1 MAPDWLVPKA
11 ALMLPCL
18 EILLSG
24 CLPEQDPASYV
35 TGLRVLAIQAQPPEA
50 QPGQSSTLAPLVV
63 DTRGRPLN
71 IDWSLCLVPPF
82 QGEAVNSNC
91 LVADAGGTRRPLGS
105 GLQFTV
111 TMPMAVSAQTLGLP
125 DATGGVY
132 LPLIAQARAGSD
144 TLIASYRLRLGTR
157 APANQ
162 NPMLAGVFTVVA
174 AQDGAADAGSPGA
187 GDTVTALDPAI
198 PLVVHSGDQ
207 LTLRALFGSG
217 SAETYQIQ
225 DPRGDA
231 GTIMPRTVTETL
243 SLSWF
248 ATAGSLSE
256 GTSGAGLPD
265 EILKLDQHLPAS
277 GTAIDLWVVG
287 RDERGGTDYLHRTLS
302 FQ

>member
-18 EILLSG
+18 ELLLSG
-24 CLPEQDPASYV
+24 CLPQQDPASYV
-35 TGLRVLAIQAQPPEA
+35 TGLRVLAIKAQPPEA
-50 QPGQSSTLAPLVV
+50 QPGQSSTLVPLLV
-63 DTRGRPLN
+63 DTLGRPVN

-82 QGEAVNSNC
+82 QGQAVNSNC
-91 LVADAGGTRRPLGS
+91 LIADAGGTRQPLGS
-105 GLQFTV
+105 GLQFAV

-144 TLIASYRLRLGTR
+144 TLIASYRLRLGTP

-162 NPMLAGVFTVVA
+162 NPLLAGVFTVGA
-174 AQDGAADAGSPGA
+174 AQGGAGSPGA
-187 GDTVTALDPAI
+187 DDTVTSLDPAI
-198 PLVVHSGDQ
+198 PRVVHSGDQ
-207 LTLRALFGSG
+207 LTLRAMFATGA
-217 SAETYQIQ
+217 AETYQIQ

-248 ATAGSLSE
+248 ATAGSLSD
-256 GTSGAGLPD
+256 GTSGAGFPD
-265 EILKLDQHLPAS
+265 QILKLDQHLPAS
-277 GTAIDLWVVG
+277 GTAVELWVVG
-287 RDERGGTDYLHRTLS
+287 RDERGGMDYLHRTLT